1 MAQGSACTHAA
12 QSTQQCNMLLHSSS
26 SASMHSEQHDECR
39 PTRTMSQHSPV
50 VWTPSCIGNTSAKR
64 ECSRQ
69 LSAASP
75 KMHAQHAGM
84 LQHMQAGLITSK
96 QCCTVS
102 KRAIT
107 SCAQGARGSLKGGCA
122 RSAQHAQAWHG
133 CITHDLN
140 RCWEAGKR
148 SALSTAKVPAR
159 RHKTGSKRRPGVH
172 GARKRET
179 SVDSASEMMPGCIM
193 RWVLVV

>member
-1 MAQGSACTHAA
+1 
-12 QSTQQCNMLLHSSS
+12 MLHNPLS
-26 SASMHSEQHDECR
+26 SATCCCTAAAVQACIQSSMMSADQPEPCLNTPPWSGLHHALETHKCQR
-39 PTRTMSQHSPV
+39 RT
-50 VWTPSCIGNTSAKR
+50 
-64 ECSRQ
+64 CSRQ

-179 SVDSASEMMPGCIM
+179 PVD
-193 RWVLVV
+193 